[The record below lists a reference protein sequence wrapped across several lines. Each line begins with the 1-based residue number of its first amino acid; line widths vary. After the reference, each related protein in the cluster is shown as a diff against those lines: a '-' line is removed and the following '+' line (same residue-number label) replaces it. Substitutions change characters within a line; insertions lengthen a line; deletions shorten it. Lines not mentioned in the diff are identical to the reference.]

1 MNKFFVSDEI
11 YEERLAI
18 CRECVYYFKPTGNCK
33 RCLCFMKLKARL
45 APMSC
50 PQSYWLKTTEVTAP
64 DDLPQ
69 HLIDEVLDIWKDL
82 KTGRAKNIVVLVY
95 QLVLM
100 ELKNYIIN
108 TMNKKTYK
116 SIKSVL
122 RFHIKKNVKSLW
134 TWDKSD
140 GENFTCIYENY
151 SGDDRIYTSQQ
162 LLKLL
167 EK

>member
-50 PQSYWLKTTEVTAP
+50 PQSYWLKTTEVIKAP

-69 HLIDEVLDIWKDL
+69 HLIEEVLDIWDDL
-82 KTGRAKNIVVLVY
+82 KTGRTKDVATKKRMITLYNVIY
-95 QLVLM
+95 M
-100 ELKNYIIN
+100 TNYGTGTNCGSCI
-108 TMNKKTYK
+108 
-116 SIKSVL
+116 SAC
-122 RFHIKKNVKSLW
+122 FDGIKKLYNKYN
-134 TWDKSD
+134 
-140 GENFTCIYENY
+140 E
-151 SGDDRIYTSQQ
+151 
-162 LLKLL
+162 
-167 EK
+167 